1 MNSPMTYQ
9 LYIGDRTFS
18 SWSLRGWLMLEKFGL
33 PFETNTVGLYSGTMA
48 ADLAHLAPAKTVPVL
63 QTAEGHILTDSLAM
77 AETLVE
83 RHPEIDLY
91 PRDPAARALARSITA
106 EMHSSFGSLRGD
118 CPMMIRYCW
127 KGFNPAQ
134 AVLDDLQRIEKLW
147 ALARERHG
155 TDGPWLF
162 GAYSLADVFY
172 APVAMRITAYDLPVG
187 KDAKDYVAKH
197 LSDPAILSWRKTASQ
212 EIHDPWPYPSEL
224 LRTAWPGDEN

>member
-77 AETLVE
+77 AETLLE

>member
-1 MNSPMTYQ
+1 MTYQ

-33 PFETNTVGLYSGTMA
+33 PFQTHMVGLYSGTMK

-63 QTAEGHILTDSLAM
+63 QTAQGHVLTDSLAM

-91 PRDPAARALARSITA
+91 PRDPAARALARSMTA
-106 EMHSSFGSLRGD
+106 EMHSGFGALRGD
-118 CPMMIRYCW
+118 CPMMLRFVW
-127 KGFNPAQ
+127 QGFAPSA
-134 AVLDDLQRIEKLW
+134 AVRNDLQRIEYLW
-147 ALARERHG
+147 DLAQTG
-155 TDGPWLF
+155 YGADGPWLF

-187 KDAKDYVAKH
+187 GRAKAYVAAH
-197 LSDPAILSWRKTASQ
+197 LADPAFQAWRKAALQ
-212 EIHDPWPYPSEL
+212 ETHDPWPYPMDLS
-224 LRTAWPGDEN
+224 RTLWPGDTN

>member
-1 MNSPMTYQ
+1 MTYQ

-187 KDAKDYVAKH
+187 KDAKDYLAKH